1 MTEQDRII
9 KHISLIKFKD
19 PRIIQ
24 QVVYHPFLFAKHR
37 MADPDDYRPIRI
49 RYFGAFVGKYMHNK
63 EMFKKLSYIIQAL
76 KDHNEL
82 IKIFVDPVFTNDYDA
97 RIYINKLFDANDK
110 DSINAIYDSI
120 VKAIGT
126 Q

>member
-1 MTEQDRII
+1 
-9 KHISLIKFKD
+9 
-19 PRIIQ
+19 
-24 QVVYHPFLFAKHR
+24 
-37 MADPDDYRPIRI
+37 
-49 RYFGAFVGKYMHNK
+49 MHNK

-82 IKIFVDPVFTNDYDA
+82 IKIFVDPTFTNDYDA
-97 RIYINKLFDANDK
+97 RIYVNKLFDANDK